1 MNYAGDFPQSW
12 LTNIK
17 EIDDDHRHLYEMLNS
32 FVSNKEPTAYVEREF
47 LDMFLA
53 ELMNHCEKEEHM
65 MVLNNYPDA
74 ENHKSHHRKVIK
86 HLLSL
91 RHSDMSAV
99 DVAKECQ
106 KAFIRDLLVRD
117 IPFKEFMQ
125 NKKAEA

>member
-1 MNYAGDFPQSW
+1 MNYAGDFPHAW

-17 EIDDDHRHLYEMLNS
+17 EIDDDHVHLYEMINT
-32 FVSNKEPTAYVEREF
+32 FVRNEAPSAYVEREF

-53 ELMNHCEKEEHM
+53 ELRNHCEKEEHM

-74 ENHKSHHRKVIK
+74 EGHKNHHREVLE
-86 HLLSL
+86 HLTSL
-91 RHSDMSAV
+91 RDSDMATV

-125 NKKAEA
+125 AKAAG